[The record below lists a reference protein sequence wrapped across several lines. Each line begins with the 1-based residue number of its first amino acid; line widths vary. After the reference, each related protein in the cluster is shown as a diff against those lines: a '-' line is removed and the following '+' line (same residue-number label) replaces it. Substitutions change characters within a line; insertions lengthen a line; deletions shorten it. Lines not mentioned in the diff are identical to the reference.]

1 MLHRTAITSAA
12 LAALLA
18 ATPAPAAAQQ
28 ETPSQAAREQADQY
42 AEPNAPIVV
51 TGIRI
56 QDYRDRLAACLARN
70 CPPDEDID
78 ATLALAEALVME
90 GEYREGRATVRASLR
105 RNDRHAPAFPEPV
118 SDLYRAD
125 SRIARN
131 LGQDQQALRSAYGI
145 LESLQRG
152 LPQEDYRHFTARLEL
167 AEMQVMSG
175 RAESARE
182 TLAELARVARAA
194 GREDVV
200 TMAELR
206 RLWYDYY
213 ANPRGPTKARLEAMT
228 HSTHPADR
236 LRSTGA
242 RILLSRILRAEGDTA
257 RADALLA
264 ELARGP
270 SNRRRLIHSPAYQL
284 VQREIDNGNDEI
296 RPTSTINRLTQNY
309 EGKWIDVGF
318 WITPEGRV
326 DGLEILRRG
335 GNVAWAGPLLESIQ
349 GRVYSTGDEATY
361 RLERYTMTARLEP
374 VTGSHLLRPSPRAR
388 VEYIDLTTAD
398 APPPPAQPETRPN

>member
-1 MLHRTAITSAA
+1 MSTFRLILMSASGAAHAA
-12 LAALLA
+12 LQN
-18 ATPAPAAAQQ
+18 APAAAQQ
-28 ETPSQAAREQADQY
+28 GQPDSQAQQQAERY

-78 ATLALAEALVME
+78 ATLALAEALVIE
-90 GEYREGRATVRASLR
+90 GDYREGRSAVRASLR
-105 RNDRHAPAFPEPV
+105 RNDRHAAAYPEPV
-118 SDLYRAD
+118 SDLYRVD

-131 LGQDQQALRSAYGI
+131 LGQDRQALRSSYGI

-152 LPQEDYRHFTARLEL
+152 LPREDHRHFTARFEL
-167 AEMQVMSG
+167 AELQMMTG
-175 RAESARE
+175 RVESART
-182 TLAELARVARAA
+182 TLAELARAAHAA
-194 GREDVV
+194 GRGDVV

-213 ANPRGPTKARLEAMT
+213 TEPRGPTRARLEEMSR
-228 HSTHPADR
+228 STDPAQR
-236 LRSTGA
+236 FRATGA
-242 RILLSRILRAEGDTA
+242 RILLARILRAEGEVA

-270 SNRRRLIHSPAYQL
+270 SNRRRLIDSPAYRL
-284 VQREIDNGNDEI
+284 VQQEISDGDDDI
-296 RPTSTINRLTQNY
+296 RPSSTINRLTQNY

-335 GNVAWAGPLLESIQ
+335 GHAAWARPLLQSIQ
-349 GRVYSTGDEATY
+349 GRTYSTGEEATY

-374 VTGSHLLRPSPRAR
+374 ATGSHLLRHSPQAR
-388 VEYIDLTTAD
+388 VEYLDLTIAE
-398 APPPPAQPETRPN
+398 APPPSPPETRPN